1 MWGLRSRGGLL
12 FVLSLMTLGVMAADK
27 PQAEVYDDPAKVDK
41 DFAYQGE
48 YSGELGDDKVKYG
61 LQVIALGDGKFH
73 AVGYPGGLPGD
84 GWKQPV
90 KLEGDGEIKSGFLEF
105 GNDDGKA
112 VIDGEGVAKIYDGS
126 ANTVGEMKRV
136 NRESPTLGAKP
147 PEGAT
152 VLFDGKT
159 AELFDGGQLTADG
172 LLKEGVQSKL
182 KHGSCQLHLEFRLP
196 YMPKARGQGRG
207 NSGCYLQSRYEVQI
221 LDSFGLEGKD
231 NECGGIYTIKDSAQN
246 MCFPPLTWQTYDID
260 YTAATFDDQGKKVK
274 SATMTVKHN
283 GVVVQDKTELDHAT
297 TAAPLKE
304 GPEPGPLH
312 LQNHGNPVRFR
323 NIWLLAK

>member
-12 FVLSLMTLGVMAADK
+12 LVLSLMTLCVVAADK

-41 DFAYQGE
+41 DYAYQGE
-48 YSGELGDDKVKYG
+48 YTGELGDDKVKYG
-61 LQVIALGDGKFH
+61 LQIIALGDGKFH

-84 GWKQPV
+84 GWKHPV
-90 KLEGDGEIKSGFLEF
+90 KLEADGEIKSGYLEF
-105 GNDDGKA
+105 GNNDGKA

-126 ANTVGEMKRV
+126 ANNVGEMKRV
-136 NRESPTLGAKP
+136 SRESPTLGAKP
-147 PEGAT
+147 PEGAA

-159 AELFDGGQLTADG
+159 AELFDGGQLTPDG
-172 LLKEGVQSKL
+172 LLKEGVNSKL

-231 NECGGIYTIKDSAQN
+231 NECGGIYTIKDSSQN
-246 MCFPPLTWQTYDID
+246 LCFPPLTWQTYDID
-260 YTAATFDDQGKKVK
+260 YTAATFDDQGKKLK

-283 GVVVQDKTELDHAT
+283 GMVVQDKTELDHAT

-304 GPEPGPLH
+304 GPEPGSLH